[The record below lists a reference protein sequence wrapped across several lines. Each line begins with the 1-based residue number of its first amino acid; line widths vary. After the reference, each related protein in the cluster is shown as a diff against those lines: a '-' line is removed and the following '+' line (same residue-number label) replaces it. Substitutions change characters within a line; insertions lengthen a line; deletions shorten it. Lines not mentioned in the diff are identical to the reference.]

1 MSPLTDVGHRISDA
15 SYAAGW
21 AAVRRMPE
29 RSAYAM
35 FDRIADGLSARRG
48 KQVLQF
54 ERNLRRIMP
63 DADDQAIAEVAR
75 QGMRSYFT
83 YWCDAFRMPDWPR
96 ERIIGLDVT
105 GEHHIAD
112 ALAAGKGLVITSP
125 HAGNYDHG
133 AAFLAQ
139 KYGSMTTVMERL
151 KPDSL
156 FERFVEFRE
165 SLGMEVRG
173 TGEPDVID
181 LLVERVAANRIVCL
195 VGDRDL
201 SRRGVPVTFF
211 GEQTKMPAGPA
222 VTALRTGAPLAAV
235 SFWYEGR
242 TSRCEVFPPV
252 DFPRDAPQE
261 EAVAIATQLV
271 ADDLAK
277 GIARHPADWHML
289 QKLWLADL
297 DPARAPKGE

>member
-1 MSPLTDVGHRISDA
+1 MSVGQQLSDF

-21 AAVRRMPE
+21 QAVRRMPE
-29 RSAYAM
+29 RSAYAL
-35 FDRIADGLSARRG
+35 FDRIADGIWKRRG
-48 KQVLQF
+48 KPVLQF
-54 ERNLRRIMP
+54 EKNLRRIMP
-63 DADDQAIAEVAR
+63 DADDDTIMATSKA
-75 QGMRSYFT
+75 GFRSYFT
-83 YWCDAFRMPDWPR
+83 YWCDAFRMPDWPQ
-96 ERIIGLDVT
+96 ERIVGLNVV

-112 ALAAGKGLVITSP
+112 ALAVGKGLVITSP

-151 KPDSL
+151 KPESL

-181 LLVERVAANRIVCL
+181 LLVERVSANRIVCL

-211 GEQTKMPAGPA
+211 GEATKMPAGPA
-222 VTALRTGAPLAAV
+222 VTALRTGAPLMAV

-242 TSRCEVFPPV
+242 TSWCEVFPPV
-252 DFPRDAPQE
+252 DFPRDAPQD
-261 EAVAIATQLV
+261 EAVAIATQLI

-277 GIARHPADWHML
+277 GIGRHPADWHML

-297 DPARAPKGE
+297 DPARVPRED

>member
-1 MSPLTDVGHRISDA
+1 MSIAQQLSDF

-21 AAVRRMPE
+21 QAVRRMPE
-29 RSAYAM
+29 ASAYRL
-35 FDRIADGLSARRG
+35 FDRIADGIWKRRG
-48 KQVLQF
+48 KQVLQY
-54 ERNLRRIMP
+54 EKNLRRIMP
-63 DADDQAIAEVAR
+63 DADEAVIRTTSQ
-75 QGMRSYFT
+75 QGFRSYFT

-96 ERIIGLDVT
+96 DRIVGLNVI

-112 ALAAGKGLVITSP
+112 ALAAGTGLVITSP

-151 KPDSL
+151 KPESL

-173 TGEPDVID
+173 TGEPDLTE
-181 LLVERVAANRIVCL
+181 LLVKRVSANRIVCL

-211 GEQTKMPAGPA
+211 GEATKMPAGPA
-222 VTALRTGAPLAAV
+222 VTALRTGAPLMAV

-242 TSRCEVFPPV
+242 TSWCEVFPPV
-252 DFPRDAPQE
+252 DFPRDAPQQ

-297 DPARAPKGE
+297 DPARAPVGE